1 MMHPNNTSTISLS
14 GVDGLLSA
22 VPALLGFH
30 PAESLVLLCLAGPR
44 RRVGPV
50 LRIDLPSTAGPAVSM
65 DAQTWASLA
74 STAARYADEVAV
86 IVYTDQPNTVD
97 LDVLRA
103 AMDRVCPV
111 LDVIAVPNNPHQVS
125 AELVAANACQGRA
138 VLTSREQLAR
148 SVEHQQEMAPAPVLA
163 ELASITGRDALIARM
178 LPDPDA
184 VATLVTAAQSTPNTD
199 PPAADVCAALAVL
212 AYRHGNGAL
221 AQVAIDR
228 TLRTAPDHRL
238 AHLMLA
244 VMATGMPPADLDTLT
259 TL

>member
-1 MMHPNNTSTISLS
+1 VGVSDVDGRAVRRRGRRIIYTDHPNML
-14 GVDGLLSA
+14 
-22 VPALLGFH
+22 
-30 PAESLVLLCLAGPR
+30 
-44 RRVGPV
+44 
-50 LRIDLPSTAGPAVSM
+50 
-65 DAQTWASLA
+65 
-74 STAARYADEVAV
+74 
-86 IVYTDQPNTVD
+86 D

-111 LDVIAVPNNPHQVS
+111 LDVLAVRNTPHQIS
-125 AELVAANACQGRA
+125 ADLLAANACQGRA

-148 SVEHQQEMAPAPVLA
+148 SVEHQHEMTPTPVLA

-184 VATLVTAAQSTPNTD
+184 VAALVTAAQATPDTD
-199 PPAADVCAALAVL
+199 PRAADVCAALAVL

-244 VMATGMPPADLDTLT
+244 VMATGMPPADLDTLIT
-259 TL
+259 T